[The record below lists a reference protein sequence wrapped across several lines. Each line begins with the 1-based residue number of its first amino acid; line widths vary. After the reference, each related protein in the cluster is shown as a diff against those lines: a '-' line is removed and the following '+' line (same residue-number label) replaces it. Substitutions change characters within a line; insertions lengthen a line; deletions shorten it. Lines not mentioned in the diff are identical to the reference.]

1 MNIAYH
7 WNRKA
12 RPILCMPIGIAF
24 TAAPMSLMVAGMPFD
39 CERISASS
47 ASDGGT
53 SLVRVMAMLIVTKQ
67 QTAPS
72 QKQMKTQY
80 GTLDAVAPWMNFWNT
95 NRDRLA
101 KTAPAPVNK
110 LWVRK
115 PRGIWL
121 LRSRSEISAR

>member
-12 RPILCMPIGIAF
+12 RPILCMPMGIAF
-24 TAAPMSLMVAGMPFD
+24 TAAAMSLTVAGMPFD

-53 SLVRVMAMLIVTKQ
+53 SLVRGMAMPIVTKQ

-72 QKQMKTQY
+72 QKQMNTQN
-80 GTLDAVAPWMNFWNT
+80 GTFDFVAPVMNVWKT
-95 NRDRLA
+95 NSDKLA

-110 LWVRK
+110 L
-115 PRGIWL
+115 
-121 LRSRSEISAR
+121 